1 MPLWTALFDVLL
13 LLLAALLFG
22 VLFERLRQSAIMG
35 YLLAGLLLGPNAY
48 NIISNGEQVE
58 ALAELGVALLLFSIG
73 LEFSWSRLRSLG
85 MTVLAGGVLQVVI
98 TLGAAFL
105 IALPF
110 GVGTGPAL
118 AIGGMVALS
127 STACVLRLLVDRAE
141 MDSVHGRL
149 ALGILLIQDLAVVPL
164 VLLVSILGRGDMGP
178 AKIALELVTAA
189 GLAVLLVVV
198 FYLLF
203 KYAVPMLLSQAVMR
217 RNRELPILLAIVT
230 GLGAAGIAHSVHLSP
245 ALGAFVAGMIL
256 AESPY
261 STQFRADITAL
272 RTLLMTIFFSAV
284 GMLANPLWMLTHLHL
299 LLPVV
304 IAMIAGKAAII
315 WAILTIFGRPSRAAL
330 TTGIVLAQVGEFS
343 FVLAS
348 TAYDSSLVGERTFL
362 LMISSTIVTLFMT
375 PYLIALAPVVSRVIH
390 RSAHASQDDSSR
402 HSGLTNHI
410 VIVGYG
416 PAGQAVADALREDA
430 REIVIIDLNQKTVAT
445 AKEAG
450 FHAYFGDAGNPAVL
464 EHLHVDQ
471 AYAII
476 ITVPDP
482 SAARAVIQQS
492 RIMSSTI
499 FIMARARYHVYRW
512 ELEYAGAHVVVDEE
526 QHVGETLGVELMR
539 HILQL
544 DVTPDGS

>member
-149 ALGILLIQDLAVVPL
+149 ALGILLIPDLAVVPL

-203 KYAVPMLLSQAVMR
+203 QYAVPVLLNSSQGMPEAHGSGLERFEDRLRQFPLLSLQAIGVIGGIGDLR
-217 RNRELPILLAIVT
+217 QIELRLLAGVVQPDLPGRRDT
-230 GLGAAGIAHSVHLSP
+230 AARDQRFRQPKAVQHVQRRRVKGA
-245 ALGAFVAGMIL
+245 GAQI
-256 AESPY
+256 P
-261 STQFRADITAL
+261 ADIRL
-272 RTLLMTIFFSAV
+272 SL
-284 GMLANPLWMLTHLHL
+284 
-299 LLPVV
+299 
-304 IAMIAGKAAII
+304 KA
-315 WAILTIFGRPSRAAL
+315 
-330 TTGIVLAQVGEFS
+330 Q
-343 FVLAS
+343 
-348 TAYDSSLVGERTFL
+348 
-362 LMISSTIVTLFMT
+362 
-375 PYLIALAPVVSRVIH
+375 
-390 RSAHASQDDSSR
+390 
-402 HSGLTNHI
+402 N
-410 VIVGYG
+410 
-416 PAGQAVADALREDA
+416 
-430 REIVIIDLNQKTVAT
+430 
-445 AKEAG
+445 
-450 FHAYFGDAGNPAVL
+450 
-464 EHLHVDQ
+464 
-471 AYAII
+471 
-476 ITVPDP
+476 
-482 SAARAVIQQS
+482 
-492 RIMSSTI
+492 
-499 FIMARARYHVYRW
+499 
-512 ELEYAGAHVVVDEE
+512 
-526 QHVGETLGVELMR
+526 
-539 HILQL
+539 LQ
-544 DVTPDGS
+544 P